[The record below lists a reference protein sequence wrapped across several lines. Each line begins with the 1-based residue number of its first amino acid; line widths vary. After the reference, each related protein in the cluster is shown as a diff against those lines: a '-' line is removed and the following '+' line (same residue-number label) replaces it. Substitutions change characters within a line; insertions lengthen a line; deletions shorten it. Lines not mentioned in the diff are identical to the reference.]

1 MDSAAKP
8 NLEITFHWFS
18 ISSIKPP
25 KSVSLVALPKSSLG
39 EYSPSSVKRWSALP
53 RWSLSWLGCLERSEA
68 QAHSRAPCF
77 KVSLLL
83 RQLPEQSTDEP
94 LLGVTE
100 WGTETSLLGKDTF
113 REGVFRVSQHGRK
126 SRDWNCQIISW
137 WGFVNWSYNPL
148 RSPGLQTTLLSQ
160 SYTRAEAATSSGLL
174 PSLSSSLAQMMGA
187 LYHSFWCQSLSLSA
201 CYSTAAFWFPREPQ
215 SYWLLVLNCLSYIH
229 DTVEQGR
236 QGTTGAHLALN
247 ITDAKVLSHLLI
259 LYTRIQHCLL
269 LCQLHCAFCGP
280 WLKLLQASMWFCPHQ
295 KGRVPLFVS
304 DSALSGSERSINTT
318 HDIKRVKRWEIC
330 KKRVKRWR
338 YSFWKK
344 KVITKTIALCSPMNA
359 AVQMF

>member
-1 MDSAAKP
+1 MKCP
-8 NLEITFHWFS
+8 
-18 ISSIKPP
+18 
-25 KSVSLVALPKSSLG
+25 
-39 EYSPSSVKRWSALP
+39 
-53 RWSLSWLGCLERSEA
+53 A
-68 QAHSRAPCF
+68 QV
-77 KVSLLL
+77 VSLLAG
-83 RQLPEQSTDEP
+83 LPWKVRSTGSQSGPLLQDEP
-94 LLGVTE
+94 PAETAARAKHRWAPSGCDRVRYQ
-100 WGTETSLLGKDTF
+100 TSLLGKDTF

-137 WGFVNWSYNPL
+137 WGFVNWSYIPL

-160 SYTRAEAATSSGLL
+160 SYTRTEASTSSGLL

-201 CYSTAAFWFPREPQ
+201 CYSTAAFWFPWEPQ
-215 SYWLLVLNCLSYIH
+215 SYWFLVLNCLSYIH

-280 WLKLLQASMWFCPHQ
+280 WLKLLQASMWFCP
-295 KGRVPLFVS
+295 RVTLLCLVVNG
-304 DSALSGSERSINTT
+304 LSIPRMI
-318 HDIKRVKRWEIC
+318 
-330 KKRVKRWR
+330 
-338 YSFWKK
+338 
-344 KVITKTIALCSPMNA
+344 
-359 AVQMF
+359 